1 MNTHYK
7 TLLIAILLALAT
19 VAPQGV
25 YVPSDDSGVRLT
37 YATAQATLLKQF
49 TREFE
54 VSVDSGIALSGTMT
68 QQLRPE
74 RDRPGRWTFRNSIRV
89 WGISATESS
98 TFSEA
103 GPTQLVPIFYR
114 LTVPFG
120 DNINEEFSG
129 RQTGF
134 DRLNV
139 ILQFERDFAS
149 NPDKSIWKYKV
160 LNYRKPYSIQLK
172 NRQTITLPNGAIARC
187 KVFEAVHGSR
197 NQLRTRFWMDVNSKR
212 LVQIEHLEPDYTYKA
227 VLKE

>member
-1 MNTHYK
+1 MNIHNK
-7 TLLIAILLALAT
+7 ILLIAILLAIAGLS
-19 VAPQGV
+19 PKGI
-25 YVPSDDSGVRLT
+25 YLPIIHGEVRLA
-37 YATAQATLLKQF
+37 YATAQASSFEQF

-68 QQLRPE
+68 QRLRPE

-89 WGISATESS
+89 WGISLSETS
-98 TFSEA
+98 TFTEA
-103 GPTQLVPIFYR
+103 GPTKLVPIYYR
-114 LTVPFG
+114 LSVPFG
-120 DNINEEFSG
+120 ENINEEFSG

-139 ILQFERDFAS
+139 LLQFERDFAS

-160 LNYRKPYSIQLK
+160 LNYSKPYSIQLK
-172 NRQTITLPNGAIARC
+172 NRQTIALANGAVARC
-187 KVFEAVHGSR
+187 KVFEVVHGSR
-197 NQLRTRFWMDVNSKR
+197 SQLRTRFWMDVNSKR

>member
-1 MNTHYK
+1 MNIHNK
-7 TLLIAILLALAT
+7 PLLIAMLMALAA
-19 VAPQGV
+19 VAPQGLHV
-25 YVPSDDSGVRLT
+25 ANDYSGVRLT
-37 YATAQATLLKQF
+37 YHTAQAIVFEQF

-54 VSVDSGIALSGTMT
+54 VSIDAGLALSGTMT
-68 QQLRPE
+68 QQLRPAL
-74 RDRPGRWTFRNSIRV
+74 DRPGRWTFRNSIRV
-89 WGISATESS
+89 WGISVSETS

-114 LTVPFG
+114 LSIPFG

-139 ILQFERDFAS
+139 LLQFERDFARD
-149 NPDKSIWKYKV
+149 PDKSIWKYKV
-160 LNYRKPYSIQLK
+160 LNYSKPYSIQLK
-172 NRQTITLPNGAIARC
+172 NRQTITLANGAVARC

-212 LVQIEHLEPDYTYKA
+212 LVQIEHLEPEYTYKA